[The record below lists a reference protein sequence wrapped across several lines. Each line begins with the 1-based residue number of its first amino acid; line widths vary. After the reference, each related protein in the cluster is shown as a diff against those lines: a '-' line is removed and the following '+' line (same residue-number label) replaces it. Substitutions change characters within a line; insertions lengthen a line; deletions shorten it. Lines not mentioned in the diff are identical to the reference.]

1 MKRRQLLTLLV
12 GAATARPIR
21 SFAQQSVKRPVLGF
35 LVAGSQASH
44 GAWVT
49 TFAQR
54 LSELGWADGRNVRIE
69 YKWAAGD
76 VQKTEEF
83 AGDFVRQ
90 KVDVIVT
97 SAYGVVA
104 AKQATSTIPI
114 VFAAYGDAVA
124 NGFAASLSRPGGN
137 VTGLSVQPG
146 ELSSKRLELLREAI
160 PSVRRLAALVNIN
173 YAGLKQELAGMRVA
187 SARMNIELNVIE
199 IATANDIEPAMA
211 KLSGHTDAL
220 YVYSEPLTNANKSQ
234 IIAATASAKIPTI
247 FAFREFVD
255 AGGLLSYGPNFS
267 DLFSRAAEY
276 TDKILRGATPADMPI
291 QQPVKFDLII
301 NLRAAKSLGV
311 SISDSVLM
319 RADEV
324 LE

>member
-1 MKRRQLLTLLV
+1 M
-12 GAATARPIR
+12 
-21 SFAQQSVKRPVLGF
+21 
-35 LVAGSQASH
+35 
-44 GAWVT
+44 T

>member
-137 VTGLSVQPG
+137 VTGLSIQPG

>member
-1 MKRRQLLTLLV
+1 M
-12 GAATARPIR
+12 
-21 SFAQQSVKRPVLGF
+21 
-35 LVAGSQASH
+35 AGSQASH

-137 VTGLSVQPG
+137 VTGLSIQPG

>member
-49 TFAQR
+49 AFAQR

-137 VTGLSVQPG
+137 VTGLSIQPG

>member
-267 DLFSRAAEY
+267 DLSVGLQSIRTRSCAEQRQQTCLFSN
-276 TDKILRGATPADMPI
+276 P
-291 QQPVKFDLII
+291 
-301 NLRAAKSLGV
+301 
-311 SISDSVLM
+311 
-319 RADEV
+319 
-324 LE
+324 